1 MKKIIFLL
9 SLFITISCSKSDNT
23 PDSDNTTN
31 ITFTVIVDS
40 VSSYEATISWT
51 RPTNSEGST
60 IFYRIILNNE
70 TIVEDY
76 QERTYT
82 FTDLTDQSNY
92 NGTVF
97 SLDSNGNQTFAE
109 FSFNT
114 PLSLVHKGNY
124 VINTQQKADDFYFT
138 GITGSLTIQGPS
150 VTDLSNLSVLT
161 YVGQAIQVVEATSL
175 LRLDG
180 LENVTSIDP
189 SSQSS
194 NFNRIRLRDNPVL
207 EDINALSEYCRL
219 TNTISIEF
227 NESLTSAGLEAIKVN
242 QHIIYLEILR
252 NHLLTNL
259 NFLSEVE
266 TAEGRFLIFSLSN
279 LTSLDGLNNLRS
291 VVEPDFSLVL
301 SGLILSNLPSLQSLE
316 GLNNL
321 QTSSHV
327 GIALLPLITNLDA
340 LSSLSNGIDG
350 LGEIDIGG
358 NTSLIDFCGIN
369 TYANNIEIVFGG
381 YSVKNNAYN
390 PTLEQ
395 LRSTTECR
403 Q

>member
-23 PDSDNTTN
+23 SDSDNTTN

-51 RPTNSEGST
+51 RPNNSEGST

-97 SLDSNGNQTFAE
+97 SLDSYGNQTFAE

-114 PLSLVHKGNY
+114 PLSLVHNGNY
-124 VINTQQKADDFYFT
+124 LINTQQKADDFYFT

-161 YVGQAIQVVEATSL
+161 YVGEAIQVVEATSL

-180 LENVTSIDP
+180 LENVTSLDP
-189 SSQSS
+189 SSQST

-219 TNTISIEF
+219 TNRISIEF

-266 TAEGRFLIFSLSN
+266 TAEGLFRIYSLSN

-291 VVEPDFSLVL
+291 VIGDFSLPL
-301 SGLILSNLPSLQSLE
+301 SGLILSDLPSLQSLE

-327 GIALLPLITNLDA
+327 GIGLLPLITNLDA
-340 LSSLSNGIDG
+340 LSSLSNGTDG
-350 LGEIDIGG
+350 LGKIGIGG

-369 TYANNIEIVFGG
+369 TYANNIEIVHDG
-381 YSVKNNAYN
+381 YSVNNNAYN